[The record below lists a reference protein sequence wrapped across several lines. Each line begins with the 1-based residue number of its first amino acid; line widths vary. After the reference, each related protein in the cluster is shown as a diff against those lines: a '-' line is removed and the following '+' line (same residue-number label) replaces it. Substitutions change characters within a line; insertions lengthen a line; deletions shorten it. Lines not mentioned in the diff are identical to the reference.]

1 MDEETRAG
9 FEDMRR
15 GFAAINA
22 RFDQVDARFDAV
34 DARFDQVD
42 ARFAGV
48 DARLGGVDARLG
60 GVDARLGGVD
70 ARLGGVDAR
79 LDAVD
84 ARLDEANQG
93 TAAISQR
100 VDTLEERFMR
110 EIRQLG
116 VITED
121 LRAQIQL
128 VAEGVV
134 GNGRAIERLRGEMNE
149 RFRENEVIVGGV
161 FRQIRR
167 DLDELRER

>member
-22 RFDQVDARFDAV
+22 RFDQVDARFDGI
-34 DARFDQVD
+34 DARFDGIDARFTAVD
-42 ARFAGV
+42 AQFAAVDVQFAGV
-48 DARLGGVDARLG
+48 DARF
-60 GVDARLGGVD
+60 
-70 ARLGGVDAR
+70 
-79 LDAVD
+79 
-84 ARLDEANQG
+84 DEANQG
-93 TAAISQR
+93 TAAINQR

-149 RFRENEVIVGGV
+149 RFRENEVIVGGA

>member
-15 GFAAINA
+15 GFAAIDA
-22 RFDQVDARFDAV
+22 RFDQVDARFDQV

-42 ARFAGV
+42 ARFA
-48 DARLGGVDARLG
+48 R
-60 GVDARLGGVD
+60 
-70 ARLGGVDAR
+70 VDAR
-79 LDAVD
+79 LDGVD
-84 ARLDEANQG
+84 AQLGEANQG
-93 TAAISQR
+93 TAAINQR

-134 GNGRAIERLRGEMNE
+134 GNGRAIERLRTEMNE

>member
-42 ARFAGV
+42 ARFA
-48 DARLGGVDARLG
+48 GVDARLG

>member
-22 RFDQVDARFDAV
+22 RFDRV

-42 ARFAGV
+42 ARFDRVDARFAGV
-48 DARLGGVDARLG
+48 DTRFAG
-60 GVDARLGGVD
+60 
-70 ARLGGVDAR
+70 
-79 LDAVD
+79 VD

-93 TAAISQR
+93 TAAINQR

-128 VAEGVV
+128 VAEGVIV
-134 GNGRAIERLRGEMNE
+134 NGRAIERLRGEMNE
-149 RFRENEVIVGGV
+149 RFRENEVVVGGA

>member
-15 GFAAINA
+15 GFAAI
-22 RFDQVDARFDAV
+22 

-42 ARFAGV
+42 ARFARV
-48 DARLGGVDARLG
+48 DARFARVDARFD
-60 GVDARLGGVD
+60 GV
-70 ARLGGVDAR
+70 
-79 LDAVD
+79 
-84 ARLDEANQG
+84 NQG
-93 TAAISQR
+93 TAAINQR
-100 VDTLEERFMR
+100 VDTLEERLRR

>member
-15 GFAAINA
+15 GFAAIEA
-22 RFDQVDARFDAV
+22 RFDR
-34 DARFDQVD
+34 VD

-48 DARLGGVDARLG
+48 DARFDG
-60 GVDARLGGVD
+60 
-70 ARLGGVDAR
+70 
-79 LDAVD
+79 VD

-93 TAAISQR
+93 TAAINQR
-100 VDTLEERFMR
+100 VDTLEERVMR

-134 GNGRAIERLRGEMNE
+134 GNARAIERLRTEMNE
-149 RFRENEVIVGGV
+149 RFRENEVIVGGA

>member
-22 RFDQVDARFDAV
+22 RFDGVDARFDGV

-48 DARLGGVDARLG
+48 DARFAG
-60 GVDARLGGVD
+60 
-70 ARLGGVDAR
+70 
-79 LDAVD
+79 VD

-93 TAAISQR
+93 TAAINQR
-100 VDTLEERFMR
+100 VDTLEERLVR

-121 LRAQIQL
+121 LRTQIQL

-167 DLDELRER
+167 DLDELRAR

>member
-22 RFDQVDARFDAV
+22 RFDGVDARFDRV

-42 ARFAGV
+42 ARFA
-48 DARLGGVDARLG
+48 R
-60 GVDARLGGVD
+60 
-70 ARLGGVDAR
+70 
-79 LDAVD
+79 VD
-84 ARLDEANQG
+84 ARLDETNQG
-93 TAAISQR
+93 TAAINQR

-128 VAEGVV
+128 VAEGVIF
-134 GNGRAIERLRGEMNE
+134 NGRAIERLRTEMNE
-149 RFRENEVIVGGV
+149 RFRENEIIVGGA
-161 FRQIRR
+161 FRQIHR

>member
-60 GVDARLGGVD
+60 GVDARF
-70 ARLGGVDAR
+70 
-79 LDAVD
+79 DAVD

>member
-22 RFDQVDARFDAV
+22 RLDQVDTRFDQV

-48 DARLGGVDARLG
+48 DARLGGVDARFDG
-60 GVDARLGGVD
+60 
-70 ARLGGVDAR
+70 
-79 LDAVD
+79 VD

-134 GNGRAIERLRGEMNE
+134 GNGRSIERLRTEMNE
-149 RFRENEVIVGGV
+149 RFRENEVIVGGA

>member
-1 MDEETRAG
+1 
-9 FEDMRR
+9 
-15 GFAAINA
+15 
-22 RFDQVDARFDAV
+22 
-34 DARFDQVD
+34 
-42 ARFAGV
+42 
-48 DARLGGVDARLG
+48 
-60 GVDARLGGVD
+60 
-70 ARLGGVDAR
+70 
-79 LDAVD
+79 
-84 ARLDEANQG
+84 
-93 TAAISQR
+93 
-100 VDTLEERFMR
+100 MR

>member
-15 GFAAINA
+15 GFTATHA
-22 RFDQVDARFDAV
+22 RFD
-34 DARFDQVD
+34 
-42 ARFAGV
+42 
-48 DARLGGVDARLG
+48 
-60 GVDARLGGVD
+60 
-70 ARLGGVDAR
+70 GVDAR
-79 LDAVD
+79 LDRV
-84 ARLDEANQG
+84 EANQG
-93 TAAISQR
+93 TAAINQR
-100 VDTLEERFMR
+100 VDTLEERFIR

-128 VAEGVV
+128 VAEGVL
-134 GNGRAIERLRGEMNE
+134 GNGRAIERLRIEMNE
-149 RFRENEVIVGGV
+149 RFRENEVTVGGT